1 MDYDILVNKNHPLP
15 EDFTPDNIILLDNP
29 YYQSFIPNTPLR
41 VSAVVASAFNKLKE
55 DAKKEGYELWIDSG
69 YRSRDY
75 QKEVLKYYLQ
85 EMGDLAYEKVALPGT
100 SEHETGLAIDCATVI
115 DGKYIDELTDDLPV
129 TKWLHANCQNYGFIL
144 RYPKD
149 KVEITGYHYE
159 PWHLRYVGKE
169 LAEYLTENNLTLEE
183 YQLRRGKKLNII

>member
-1 MDYDILVNKNHPLP
+1 MNNDILVNKDHPLP
-15 EDFTPDNIILLDNP
+15 EDFIPENIVLLDNP

-41 VSAVVASAFNKLKE
+41 VSNVVSFAFQNLKE

-69 YRSRDY
+69 YRTRYY
-75 QKEVLKYYLQ
+75 QEEVLKYYLK
-85 EMGDLAYEKVALPGT
+85 EMGESAYEKVALPGT

-129 TKWLHANCQNYGFIL
+129 TKWLHANCHHYGFIL

-149 KVEITGYHYE
+149 KIEITGYKYE
-159 PWHLRYVGKE
+159 PWHLRYVGIE
-169 LAEYLTENNLTLEE
+169 LAKYLTENNLTLDE
-183 YQLRRGKKLNII
+183 YHLNRGITR